1 MLSWFCVL
9 WLHSDADE
17 KAGLK
22 PARWSGTG
30 RSTDAMTQLTY
41 KIPGGMLTMNH
52 PDAAREGGGE
62 LIVLLWNRIVTRAHA
77 CGVSQVEGS
86 YIVKH
91 RVEGVRERE
100 IRGVWL
106 SETRHRAHGRGTFVS
121 AQSERFPEYRK
132 AGENVCMHPT
142 VLFTLISKNEPKQR
156 HHGVYQE
163 HCAESHGRGPARSDQ
178 SCRCAYTST

>member
-1 MLSWFCVL
+1 M
-9 WLHSDADE
+9 
-17 KAGLK
+17 
-22 PARWSGTG
+22 
-30 RSTDAMTQLTY
+30 
-41 KIPGGMLTMNH
+41 
-52 PDAAREGGGE
+52 
-62 LIVLLWNRIVTRAHA
+62 
-77 CGVSQVEGS
+77 EGS

-106 SETRHRAHGRGTFVS
+106 SETRHRAHSRGTFVS
-121 AQSERFPEYRK
+121 AQSERSPEYK
-132 AGENVCMHPT
+132 EAGENVCMHPT

-163 HCAESHGRGPARSDQ
+163 HCAESHGRGPTRSDQ